1 MTLRLLLPLLFCL
14 FLPHGAAAQALLPED
29 PAIRDPYTGWVQK
42 QERVVIVHDLFEMPV
57 ATATLARA
65 FRDAGYKT
73 DNLGYNPLS
82 ADKQAVFPA
91 MLRNMGE
98 RLRHYDGDTV
108 HFACHA
114 FGCVLAHAL
123 IARHRPAR
131 LGRVVMLVAPWQAPW
146 IRDPEMKWLAP
157 LLENDR
163 LDGANRHL
171 ALQLLDEPQRYEAAA
186 LTGDRQI
193 YPQRTQPMLQKGS
206 THTAHLP
213 ALAHP
218 LPLLVADADQD
229 SLITDP
235 AVLAQAVH
243 YIAHGRFATQ

>member
-1 MTLRLLLPLLFCL
+1 MPD
-14 FLPHGAAAQALLPED
+14 D
-29 PAIRDPYTGWVQK
+29 PQIRDPYTGWTQK

-65 FRDAGYKT
+65 FGDAGFKT

-82 ADKQAVFPA
+82 ADKQGILPK
-91 MLRNMGE
+91 MLRDMGE

-123 IARHRPAR
+123 IARHRPAK
-131 LGRVVMLVAPWQAPW
+131 LGRVVMLVAPWQATW
-146 IRDPEMKWLAP
+146 IRDPQMNWLEP
-157 LLENDR
+157 LLAHDR
-163 LDGANRHL
+163 LDGANRRL
-171 ALQLLDEPQRYEAAA
+171 ATELLNEPQTYEAAI

-193 YPQRTQPMLQKGS
+193 YPQHTQNMLAVGS
-206 THTAHLP
+206 TYSAYLP
-213 ALAHP
+213 AITAP
-218 LPLLVADADQD
+218 VPMWVVEADQE

-235 AVLAQAVH
+235 KALAQAVY
-243 YIAHGRFATQ
+243 YIENGQLPAAATQN